1 MEWKVQHISTLEVGG
16 VETVARFA
24 LSLLSFISSYLC
36 RDTKLPLEIAI
47 SPDSGPS
54 GPSSPLGPQPVPP
67 LVTESQRGRAVARM
81 NRLDLDHHCR
91 LQSAARVTQPRTRI
105 KADNCMYSFGENR
118 VATTFAK
125 SHFICPSYRHKSD
138 HQIGE
143 RHNGMIG
150 QWTCKDILHHTSS

>member
-24 LSLLSFISSYLC
+24 LSLLSFISPYLC
-36 RDTKLPLEIAI
+36 RDTKFPLEIAI

-105 KADNCMYSFGENR
+105 KADTENAFFCLYPAQDR
-118 VATTFAK
+118 LLAGAIHEKDCTTTYYVVTEAK
-125 SHFICPSYRHKSD
+125 CTLDQRESH
-138 HQIGE
+138 
-143 RHNGMIG
+143 
-150 QWTCKDILHHTSS
+150 